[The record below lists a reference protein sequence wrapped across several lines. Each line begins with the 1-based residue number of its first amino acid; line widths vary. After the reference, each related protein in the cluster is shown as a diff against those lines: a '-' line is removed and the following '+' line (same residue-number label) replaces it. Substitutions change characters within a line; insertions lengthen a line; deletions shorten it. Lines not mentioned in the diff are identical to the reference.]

1 MKGFWSMND
10 KEKQEILEYLDDV
23 LEQVALINKKIKK
36 TSQSKFM
43 NDEMINSSII
53 RNLITIGEA
62 LKNIPNEL
70 INSDEFEDLQQA
82 KKMRDILIH
91 DYRNI
96 QIKIVYDTCKNDIP
110 NIKKKVLKLK
120 EELE

>member
-1 MKGFWSMND
+1 MND

-96 QIKIVYDTCKNDIP
+96 QMKIVYDTCKNDIP
-110 NIKKKVLKLK
+110 NLKEKVLKLK